1 MLSSDNNRKGTT
13 QLDAGIINLLMTI
26 YYIIIKPEELYS
38 VLIYYIIV
46 RDKNSQRCTRIV
58 RHRFLTKENCQN

>member
-13 QLDAGIINLLMTI
+13 QLDAGIIYLLMTI
-26 YYIIIKPEELYS
+26 YYIITKPKELYS

-46 RDKNSQRCTRIV
+46 KDKTAKDA
-58 RHRFLTKENCQN
+58 LE